1 MSLKNTRCHFNILV
15 GLFAALCICISGCAP
30 AVKKPPVT
38 RLCPGAKSID
48 ELITIFNDHRQNV
61 KAIRAG
67 GKCII
72 RWYDS
77 EKKLREEPADITLRF
92 CPPDRLVL
100 RANIITGEI
109 IRVGSNS
116 AEFWLQMK
124 PKEISTYQWGTWSQ
138 AKNCRDQMLLGPSS
152 LMEALGVVYIDKSW
166 SLSGENGFDILTRQ
180 QADGKPVKKIYVD
193 NCSGM
198 IKKIEY
204 FDTDARLVVTLKL
217 DDFLETQDD
226 IVVPTKINIDYHVL
240 ETSAAMSLKN
250 VKQFKKIKDRLFV
263 RPPPKGFKHVYKLG
277 ADCEFIEQDKE
288 D

>member
-1 MSLKNTRCHFNILV
+1 MNLRNTRCHFNILV
-15 GLFAALCICISGCAP
+15 GLFAGLCICISGCAP

-38 RLCPGAKSID
+38 RLCPGVKSID

-61 KAIRAG
+61 KAIKAG

-72 RWYDS
+72 QWYDS
-77 EKKLREEPADITLRF
+77 EKKPRKESSDVTLRF
-92 CPPDRLVL
+92 CPPDRLYL

-138 AKNCRDQMLLGPSS
+138 AKNCRDQMLLGPSR
-152 LMEALGVVYIDKSW
+152 LMEALGVVYIDKSF
-166 SLSGENGFDILTRQ
+166 SLSSEDGFDILTQQ
-180 QADGKPVKKIYVD
+180 QADGRPAKKIYVD

-217 DDFLETQDD
+217 DDFLETQDG

-240 ETSAAMSLKN
+240 QTSAAMSLKN
-250 VKQFKKIKDRLFV
+250 VKPFKKIKDKLFV

-277 ADCEFIEQDKE
+277 ADCEFIEQEKE

>member
-1 MSLKNTRCHFNILV
+1 MNLRNTRCHFNILIR
-15 GLFAALCICISGCAP
+15 LFAGLCICISGCAP

-38 RLCPGAKSID
+38 RLCPGVTSID

-72 RWYDS
+72 QWYDS
-77 EKKLREEPADITLRF
+77 EKKLRKESSDITLRF
-92 CPPDRLVL
+92 CPPDRLFL

-116 AEFWLQMK
+116 AEFWMQMK

-138 AKNCRDQMLLGPSS
+138 AKNCRDKMLLGPGS
-152 LMEALGVVYIDKSW
+152 LMEALGVVYIDKSF
-166 SLSGENGFDILTRQ
+166 SLSSEDGFDILTRQ
-180 QADGKPVKKIYVD
+180 QANGKPAKKIYVD
-193 NCSGM
+193 NCSRM

-204 FDTDARLVVTLKL
+204 FDPDARLVVTLKL
-217 DDFLETQDD
+217 DDFLETKDG

-240 ETSAAMSLKN
+240 QMSAAMSLKN
-250 VKQFKKIKDRLFV
+250 VKLFKKIKDQLFV
-263 RPPPKGFKHVYKLG
+263 RPLPKGFKHVYKLG
-277 ADCEFIEQDKE
+277 ADCEFIEQEKE

>member
-1 MSLKNTRCHFNILV
+1 MNLRNIRYHFNILFR
-15 GLFAALCICISGCAP
+15 LFAGLCICISGCAP

-38 RLCPGAKSID
+38 PLCPGVKSID

-61 KAIRAG
+61 KAVRAG
-67 GKCII
+67 GKCVIQ
-72 RWYDS
+72 WYDS
-77 EKKLREEPADITLRF
+77 EKRPRKESADITLRF
-92 CPPDRLVL
+92 CPPDRLFL
-100 RANIITGEI
+100 KANIITGEI

-138 AKNCRDQMLLGPSS
+138 AKHCRDQMLLGPAS
-152 LMEALGVVYIDKSW
+152 LMEALGVVYIDKNW
-166 SLSGENGFDILTRQ
+166 SLSGEDDFDILTRQ
-180 QADGKPVKKIYVD
+180 QAGGKPAKKIYVD

-226 IVVPTKINIDYHVL
+226 IVVPTKINVDYHVL

-250 VKQFKKIKDRLFV
+250 IKLFKKIKDKLFV
-263 RPPPKGFKHVYKLG
+263 RPPPKGFKHIYKLG
-277 ADCEFIEQDKE
+277 ADCEFFEQEKE

>member
-1 MSLKNTRCHFNILV
+1 MNLKNIRYHFNI
-15 GLFAALCICISGCAP
+15 GLFAGLCICISGCAP

-38 RLCPGAKSID
+38 RLCPGVTSID

-72 RWYDS
+72 QWYDS
-77 EKKLREEPADITLRF
+77 EKKPRKESADITLRF
-92 CPPDRLVL
+92 CPPDRLYF

-116 AEFWLQMK
+116 VEFWLQMK

-138 AKNCRDQMLLGPSS
+138 AKNCLDQMLLGPAG
-152 LMEALGVVYIDKSW
+152 LMEALGVVYIDKSF
-166 SLSGENGFDILTRQ
+166 SLSGEDGFDILTQ
-180 QADGKPVKKIYVD
+180 PQAGGKPAKKIYVD
-193 NCSGM
+193 NCNHM

-204 FDTDARLVVTLKL
+204 FNADARLVVTLKL
-217 DDFLETQDD
+217 DDFLEIPDG
-226 IVVPTKINIDYHVL
+226 IVVPTKINIEHHVL
-240 ETSAAMSLKN
+240 EMSAAVSLKN
-250 VKQFKKIKDRLFV
+250 VKLFKKIKNQLFD

-277 ADCEFIEQDKE
+277 ADCEFIEQKKE
-288 D
+288 N